1 MSCASLCAK
10 SLSTMSDSCLAPLKI
25 SKLFFE
31 NEAYIF
37 VTNQLLSS

>member
-25 SKLFFE
+25 AKLFFE
-31 NEAYIF
+31 NVAYIF